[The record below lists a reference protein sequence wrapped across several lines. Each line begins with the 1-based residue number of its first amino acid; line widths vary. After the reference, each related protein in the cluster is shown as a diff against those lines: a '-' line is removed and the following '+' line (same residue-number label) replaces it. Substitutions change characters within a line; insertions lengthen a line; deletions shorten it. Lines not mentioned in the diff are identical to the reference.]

1 MYVNDFIYTF
11 VYRNAFC
18 MVSLFIKG
26 GAKLVKNRIRQ
37 LRKEKDL
44 TLKELSQKLEEK
56 GTPLSASSLI
66 KYERGERNPKLETW
80 IKLADFFNVPVPYLQ
95 GKNENEANWENDLK
109 LREDFSNY
117 EAFKKFV
124 QRTNKENDTNGIS
137 EANYNLNNYDKE
149 TQKSVGRFL
158 INVECLI
165 DIILSL
171 KLTNNNSKKSRIQ
184 LFDSMNTFIN
194 VINGRI
200 GKKIFDNN
208 LSDDEFFD
216 KAIGKEYS
224 KISSLILNLS
234 GILQSE
240 SSDQLIQNIT
250 NSSNAIANQLEEL
263 EKKIKENPKEQN
275 K

>member
-1 MYVNDFIYTF
+1 M
-11 VYRNAFC
+11 A
-18 MVSLFIKG
+18 
-26 GAKLVKNRIRQ
+26 KNRIKE
-37 LRKEKDL
+37 LRNKKG
-44 TLKELSQKLEEK
+44 LSQKEFAK
-56 GTPLSASSLI
+56 AFSDFI
-66 KYERGERNPKLETW
+66 KDDDNVKPVSYATISRWEHGENEPKLETW
-80 IKLADFFNVPVPYLQ
+80 IKLADFFNVSVSYLQ
-95 GKNENEANWENDLK
+95 GTNENEANWENDLK

-137 EANYNLNNYDKE
+137 KANYNLNNYDKE

-224 KISSLILNLS
+224 KISSLIFNLS

>member
-1 MYVNDFIYTF
+1 M
-11 VYRNAFC
+11 
-18 MVSLFIKG
+18 
-26 GAKLVKNRIRQ
+26 
-37 LRKEKDL
+37 
-44 TLKELSQKLEEK
+44 
-56 GTPLSASSLI
+56 
-66 KYERGERNPKLETW
+66 
-80 IKLADFFNVPVPYLQ
+80 
-95 GKNENEANWENDLK
+95 
-109 LREDFSNY
+109 
-117 EAFKKFV
+117 
-124 QRTNKENDTNGIS
+124 
-137 EANYNLNNYDKE
+137 
-149 TQKSVGRFL
+149 
-158 INVECLI
+158 
-165 DIILSL
+165 
-171 KLTNNNSKKSRIQ
+171 TNNNSKKSRIQ

-224 KISSLILNLS
+224 KISSLIFNLS